1 MGKVIE
7 FPTQQVYAE
16 RLMES
21 LDKAIDELD
30 ESYEKLDLLHH
41 RMHELEQYCNKKEYK
56 FDYDLAA
63 YAESVGVEN
72 VPVRFFGYTTRH
84 RLHVDFDN
92 DIYQLELF
100 DGEWE
105 DED

>member
-1 MGKVIE
+1 MGKVLQ
-7 FPTQQVYAE
+7 FPTKEVKIEA
-16 RLMES
+16 LMEA
-21 LDKAIDELD
+21 LDRTIDELD
-30 ESYEKLDLLHH
+30 ESYEELDILHH
-41 RMHELEQYCNKKEYK
+41 QMHELEKECNQKEYI
-56 FDYDLAA
+56 FDYNLAH

-72 VPVRFFGYTTRH
+72 VPIRFFGYTTRH